1 MPAGDVDLTSCFSVP
16 SRTDTAPTRERPT
29 RVSMIA
35 IDRPVLHYHEVRPS
49 SASSGEEN
57 DRSRRRP
64 PTPTL
69 FWFSPVGP
77 PQSGHH
83 KTRSVLARA
92 SRSARVDQLLW
103 APKPNVSRAMETKT
117 ETTTLVQR
125 DVDK

>member
-1 MPAGDVDLTSCFSVP
+1 MPAGDVVPTSCFSVP

-64 PTPTL
+64 PTPT
-69 FWFSPVGP
+69 FFG
-77 PQSGHH
+77 
-83 KTRSVLARA
+83 
-92 SRSARVDQLLW
+92 SAPLDH
-103 APKPNVSRAMETKT
+103 PSRA
-117 ETTTLVQR
+117 TTRPAVFWLVLR
-125 DVDK
+125 APPV